1 MHFAPGDPA
10 HVGNALMSQTTS
22 RKKLATGHEI
32 DLALVEAS
40 SVVCA
45 IVVSADGT
53 IRAANA
59 RMRHF
64 LGASDGPARRRL
76 TDFFVD
82 PAAWDAWCDA
92 AREGRPIEIE
102 LRGSD
107 GVTKVFRGDVRSE
120 GEGAEQR
127 FVGILV
133 DGDDHKALRVAAQ
146 HSARMEAL
154 GSLTAGVAHD
164 FNNLLTVLVGN
175 LYLVGEQVREQ
186 PRVFEKLKAA
196 RDAGKRGTELIK
208 QLMTFAR
215 REQLEVGTIDPAKVI
230 GELLPLLR
238 RALGPR
244 ITLET
249 TLQPQAGTVRASV
262 AQLESVVVNL
272 AVNARDAIEGN
283 GRISIE
289 VATIDVANTEAQARG
304 LSRGGRYVAVVVRDT
319 GAGIA
324 PEALYRVFEPF
335 FSTKRERGGTG
346 LGLSMVRWFAEN
358 AGGCAAIESTVGQ
371 GTAVTLLL
379 PRQRTA
385 QAVQAD
391 DKTMP
396 LSTLPTG
403 SERVVVLAL
412 DEALRATIHETLAVL
427 GYSVEVKADE
437 EEMLAA
443 VAAQPTDLLMV
454 DGIGRIDASALIR
467 VLAAR
472 PQLRIIATTEP
483 GRAQERIAG
492 VTTVPLT
499 KPFTL
504 GDLAGTVRRTLDGAP
519 AKP

>member
-1 MHFAPGDPA
+1 
-10 HVGNALMSQTTS
+10 MSQSTS
-22 RKKLATGHEI
+22 RQKAVASRDEA
-32 DLALVEAS
+32 DLALVETS
-40 SVVCA
+40 SVVAA
-45 IVVSADGT
+45 IVVANDGT

-59 RMRHF
+59 RMRRL
-64 LGASDGPARRRL
+64 LGTSEADAQSGKRL
-76 TDFFVD
+76 VDYFVQ
-82 PAAWDAWCDA
+82 PTAWDSWLDA
-92 AREGRPIEIE
+92 ARAGRPLEIE
-102 LRGSD
+102 LRGFD
-107 GVTKVFRGDVRSE
+107 GATQVLRGDVSMHGDGTNR
-120 GEGAEQR
+120 R
-127 FVGILV
+127 FVGLFV
-133 DGDDHKALRVAAQ
+133 DGGDNKALRIAAQ

-164 FNNLLTVLVGN
+164 FNNLLTILVGN
-175 LYLVGEQVREQ
+175 LYLVGEEVRER

-215 REQLEVGTIDPAKVI
+215 REELSVGTIDPAKVV
-230 GELLPLLR
+230 GDVLPLLR
-238 RALGPR
+238 RALGTR

-249 TLQPQAGTVRASV
+249 TLQQSVGTVRASV

-289 VATIDVANTEAQARG
+289 VKAVDVDNSEAPLRGLARG
-304 LSRGGRYVAVVVRDT
+304 GNYVAVIVRDT

-324 PEALYRVFEPF
+324 PDALHRVFEPF

-358 AGGCAAIESTVGQ
+358 SGGCAAIESVVGK

-379 PRQRTA
+379 PRQQA
-385 QAVQAD
+385 GHAVQAD

-403 SERVVVLAL
+403 DERVIVLAL

-427 GYSVEVKADE
+427 GYRVEVAASAEDL
-437 EEMLAA
+437 LAA
-443 VAAQPTDLLMV
+443 VASEPADLLMIDGLARV
-454 DGIGRIDASALIR
+454 DAG
-467 VLAAR
+467 VLARVRSAQ
-472 PQLRIIATTEP
+472 PQMRIIATSDP
-483 GRAQERIAG
+483 GRAPEHLEGLAMAS
-492 VTTVPLT
+492 LT

-504 GDLAGTVRRTLDGAP
+504 ADLAGTVRRTLDGVAG
-519 AKP
+519 KP